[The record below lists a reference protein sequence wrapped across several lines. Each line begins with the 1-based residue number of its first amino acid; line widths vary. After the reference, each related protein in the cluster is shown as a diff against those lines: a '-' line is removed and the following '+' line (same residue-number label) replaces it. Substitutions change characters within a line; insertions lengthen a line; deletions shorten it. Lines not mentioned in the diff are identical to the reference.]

1 MPEFNMSD
9 LLDNILFEKP
19 LKPIVKP
26 IKESE
31 IDVATILGEAGEELL
46 DPVKPGQD
54 GGTPAAAP
62 EASPETQLLDPVQ
75 PEEDGAQQNVKPIP
89 DEGPESGSLEEFV
102 KKARKIA
109 KEHEPDGD
117 LVLEIALQLE
127 GRSCGK
133 LQIGSDEYET
143 ITGWKIIMDKFG
155 IDYKQVPDAIKSF
168 RIDCE
173 TKYSQTES
181 DSVGI
186 SVELS
191 SDGETLGIQV
201 FYNEEGSIMDD
212 LEQALNEFNRRY
224 REYIITAI
232 NEKVRT

>member
-1 MPEFNMSD
+1 MSEVNMLD
-9 LLDNILFEKP
+9 LLDSILFNKPISP
-19 LKPIVKP
+19 LK
-26 IKESE
+26 KELKE
-31 IDVATILGEAGEELL
+31 TVIDVKKILGEADEATL
-46 DPVKPGQD
+46 DQI
-54 GGTPAAAP
+54 AAEVEQSSAVEQAP
-62 EASPETQLLDPVQ
+62 PPPSEPSSEQSTETDQSVIQ
-75 PEEDGAQQNVKPIP
+75 PIP
-89 DEGPESGSLEEFV
+89 DDGAASGSIDEYV

-109 KEHEPDGD
+109 KEHEPEGD

-127 GRSCGK
+127 NKSCGK
-133 LQIGSDEYET
+133 LQIGSEEYET
-143 ITGWKIIMDKFG
+143 ITGWKIILDKFG
-155 IDYKQVPDAIKSF
+155 VEYKVVPDSIKSF

-191 SDGETLGIQV
+191 GDGETLGIQV
-201 FYNEEGSIMDD
+201 FYNEEGNIMDD

-232 NEKVRT
+232 NEKVRV

>member
-1 MPEFNMSD
+1 MSEFNMSD
-9 LLDNILFEKP
+9 LLDNILFD
-19 LKPIVKP
+19 KPIKPASKP
-26 IKESE
+26 IKEST
-31 IDVATILGEAGEELL
+31 IDVQKILGEAGEELL
-46 DPVKPGQD
+46 DPVQPGQD
-54 GGTPAAAP
+54 GGSTAPAP
-62 EASPETQLLDPVQ
+62 EASPETTA
-75 PEEDGAQQNVKPIP
+75 PEASSEPAADTATKPIP
-89 DEGPESGSLEEFV
+89 DEGPEAGSLEDFV

-109 KEHEPDGD
+109 KEHEPEGD

-127 GRSCGK
+127 NKSCGK
-133 LQIGSDEYET
+133 LQIGSEEYET

-168 RIDCE
+168 RIDAE